1 MRDKID
7 RTIMRSLDMVEKLE
21 KLFGNN
27 GAFEQ
32 AVAENGGDIGWFGDV
47 RENLKTLYSN
57 IEELHM
63 GAVSH
68 MDESESVAESKMA
81 DMMIA
86 ASEMSK
92 EEFAK
97 AYPAFAK
104 DYEKLRKQQMADEAN
119 DKKKKSLIKESIK
132 VGDTVKPTKGPHK
145 GHPHE
150 VIHDFGDGHYNV
162 KPIGL
167 SSKQIRY
174 RLGAAKA
181 HQSDLLKEEDVVKE
195 AAGITVSDWQ
205 AIRNRK
211 AKLVDA
217 GIEPEEAQ
225 DQAAEEMGVDPEEL
239 ADWLDANDGGDFE
252 GAEETWD
259 GKVVYP
265 KIGDTV
271 EVYHSDYT
279 DGPEEEHK
287 PNAIG
292 KIVGKGDGGWV
303 LRWRDHESGE
313 IIEEEFSAFDEFKIL
328 NKDAEDPTRINESLE
343 EAIMVSAEGD
353 EAAQLLSILQLAG
366 LQPPAPAPMPAP
378 AMGPMEPDM
387 GMERLRDIVDGPKA
401 LPMPEEEMEE
411 GKFKDQVIELQDAL
425 HNFAEEIQKGMHT
438 YDDVID
444 ELNGMFDDVEASE
457 DKALMNAFKTLR
469 TLEPEDFGEG
479 EGGGPNR
486 ASSVAQDAMDMIDGD
501 DDSDYPHLEGYDNEP
516 DEFEQDIDS
525 VIASG
530 DDLHREK
537 RMYKAA
543 QPGDN
548 PMRAFEGKF
557 KSILDELLAEDEKQ

>member
-1 MRDKID
+1 MDLRKILASFD
-7 RTIMRSLDMVEKLE
+7 AVE
-21 KLFGNN
+21 NN
-27 GAFEQ
+27 TSAS
-32 AVAENGGDIGWFGDV
+32 AVAKKKETGSILAILESFNRVENDETVEEAAKPDFPDLDNDGDTK
-47 RENLKTLYSN
+47 EPMKK
-57 IEELHM
+57 
-63 GAVSH
+63 A
-68 MDESESVAESKMA
+68 
-81 DMMIA
+81 IA
-86 ASEMSK
+86 
-92 EEFAK
+92 
-97 AYPAFAK
+97 
-104 DYEKLRKQQMADEAN
+104 
-119 DKKKKSLIKESIK
+119 DKKKKSLVKESIK

-366 LQPPAPAPMPAP
+366 MQPPAPAAMPAP

-387 GMERLRDIVDGPKA
+387 GME
-401 LPMPEEEMEE
+401 M
-411 GKFKDQVIELQDAL
+411 QDEYS
-425 HNFAEEIQKGMHT
+425 N
-438 YDDVID
+438 
-444 ELNGMFDDVEASE
+444 S
-457 DKALMNAFKTLR
+457 
-469 TLEPEDFGEG
+469 
-479 EGGGPNR
+479 
-486 ASSVAQDAMDMIDGD
+486 
-501 DDSDYPHLEGYDNEP
+501 P

-537 RMYKAA
+537 GQYAA
-543 QPGDN
+543 SAPGDN

>member
-1 MRDKID
+1 MDLRKILASFD
-7 RTIMRSLDMVEKLE
+7 AVE
-21 KLFGNN
+21 NN
-27 GAFEQ
+27 TNTSAS
-32 AVAENGGDIGWFGDV
+32 AVAKKKETGSILAILESFNRVEN
-47 RENLKTLYSN
+47 
-57 IEELHM
+57 
-63 GAVSH
+63 
-68 MDESESVAESKMA
+68 DESESVAESKMA

-104 DYEKLRKQQMADEAN
+104 DYEKLRKQQMADE
-119 DKKKKSLIKESIK
+119 
-132 VGDTVKPTKGPHK
+132 
-145 GHPHE
+145 
-150 VIHDFGDGHYNV
+150 
-162 KPIGL
+162 
-167 SSKQIRY
+167 
-174 RLGAAKA
+174 
-181 HQSDLLKEEDVVKE
+181 
-195 AAGITVSDWQ
+195 
-205 AIRNRK
+205 
-211 AKLVDA
+211 
-217 GIEPEEAQ
+217 
-225 DQAAEEMGVDPEEL
+225 
-239 ADWLDANDGGDFE
+239 
-252 GAEETWD
+252 
-259 GKVVYP
+259 
-265 KIGDTV
+265 
-271 EVYHSDYT
+271 
-279 DGPEEEHK
+279 
-287 PNAIG
+287 
-292 KIVGKGDGGWV
+292 
-303 LRWRDHESGE
+303 
-313 IIEEEFSAFDEFKIL
+313 
-328 NKDAEDPTRINESLE
+328 ESLE

-366 LQPPAPAPMPAP
+366 MQPPAPAALPMRT
-378 AMGPMEPDM
+378 D
-387 GMERLRDIVDGPKA
+387 MERLRDIVDGPKA

-516 DEFEQDIDS
+516 DEFEQDVDS

>member
-1 MRDKID
+1 MDLRKILASFD
-7 RTIMRSLDMVEKLE
+7 AVE
-21 KLFGNN
+21 NN
-27 GAFEQ
+27 TSAS
-32 AVAENGGDIGWFGDV
+32 AVAKKKETGSILAILESFNRVEN
-47 RENLKTLYSN
+47 
-57 IEELHM
+57 
-63 GAVSH
+63 
-68 MDESESVAESKMA
+68 DESESVAESKMA

-104 DYEKLRKQQMADEAN
+104 DYEKLRKQQMADE
-119 DKKKKSLIKESIK
+119 
-132 VGDTVKPTKGPHK
+132 
-145 GHPHE
+145 
-150 VIHDFGDGHYNV
+150 
-162 KPIGL
+162 
-167 SSKQIRY
+167 
-174 RLGAAKA
+174 
-181 HQSDLLKEEDVVKE
+181 
-195 AAGITVSDWQ
+195 
-205 AIRNRK
+205 
-211 AKLVDA
+211 
-217 GIEPEEAQ
+217 
-225 DQAAEEMGVDPEEL
+225 
-239 ADWLDANDGGDFE
+239 
-252 GAEETWD
+252 
-259 GKVVYP
+259 
-265 KIGDTV
+265 
-271 EVYHSDYT
+271 
-279 DGPEEEHK
+279 
-287 PNAIG
+287 
-292 KIVGKGDGGWV
+292 
-303 LRWRDHESGE
+303 
-313 IIEEEFSAFDEFKIL
+313 
-328 NKDAEDPTRINESLE
+328 ESLE

-366 LQPPAPAPMPAP
+366 MQPPAPAAMPMRT
-378 AMGPMEPDM
+378 D
-387 GMERLRDIVDGPKA
+387 MERLRDIVDGPKA

-516 DEFEQDIDS
+516 DEFEQDVDS

-557 KSILDELLAEDEKQ
+557 KSILDELLAEDAETNK